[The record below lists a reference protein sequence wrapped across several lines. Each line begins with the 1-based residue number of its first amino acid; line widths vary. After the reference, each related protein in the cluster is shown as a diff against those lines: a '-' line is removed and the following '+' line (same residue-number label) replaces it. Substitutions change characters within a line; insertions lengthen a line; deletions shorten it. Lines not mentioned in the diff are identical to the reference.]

1 MASLWNS
8 WRITH
13 RFIAMLVAFV
23 VSVLVIAGIGLAGM
37 SSASKSLK
45 ALHDESMARSQLASE
60 SVEQTLNNRMQVLL
74 SFQHDPNGELAS
86 IHDHPVTEHLEAIA
100 ANQAR
105 ANAIHKQLAEG
116 NLSAQERSL
125 LTAVEAARAAW
136 RPKLAAAIESIRNND
151 YSATTMAAFLAATR
165 VEGVQVLKTAE
176 ALRSYQ
182 IEQAHLHY
190 QAAEARY
197 TQALWIFAAALLLLV
212 VPSVLLALALL
223 TRLKGGF
230 MTASTALKQ
239 IADSDLSHPVPHSG
253 TDEIGCMLQHME
265 GMRSNLSHAVANVKT
280 GAGAIASASAQVAAG
295 TLDLSSRTEQQA
307 SALEETAAATEEL
320 SSTVQQNADN
330 AVQANELA
338 GEARRMAQNGGDIV
352 GQMVSTMAEIN
363 QSAKKIVDI
372 ISVIDGIAFQTNI
385 LALNAAVEA
394 ARAGEQG
401 RGFAVVASEVR
412 SLAGRSAEAA
422 REIKSLIGASVE
434 RVESGTALVGRA
446 GQTMAE
452 VVGAIQRVTDIMG
465 EISAASTEQS
475 QGVAQ
480 VGEAVTQMDQVTQQ
494 NAALVEEMAAAA
506 ASLNTQARE
515 LVDTVAVFQL
525 GTSTALAGRAPLRRP
540 DTAHT
545 PKPFTTPAVK
555 MTHARPAITSPKP
568 KGSTSAAPAPATA
581 VSEAD
586 WENF

>member
-13 RFIAMLVAFV
+13 RFIAVLAAFV

-86 IHDHPVTEHLEAIA
+86 IHDHPTTEHLEAIA

-239 IADSDLSHPVPHSG
+239 IADNDLSHPVPHSG
-253 TDEIGCMLQHME
+253 TDEIGYMLQHLE

-307 SALEETAAATEEL
+307 SALEETASATEEL

-401 RGFAVVASEVR
+401 RGFAVVAGEVR

-422 REIKSLIGASVE
+422 REVQALITDAVNKAEMGNAQAAQAGTSMQEIV
-434 RVESGTALVGRA
+434 SG
-446 GQTMAE
+446 
-452 VVGAIQRVTDIMG
+452 IQRVAGIVD
-465 EISAASTEQS
+465 EIALASREQAS
-475 QGVAQ
+475 GLAQ
-480 VGEAVTQMDQVTQQ
+480 INQAVSHLDGGTQQ
-494 NAALVEEMAAAA
+494 NAALVERSSAAAA
-506 ASLNTQARE
+506 ALQQQAHHLAE
-515 LVDTVAVFQL
+515 VADTFRLEEQ
-525 GTSTALAGRAPLRRP
+525 AGLRRP
-540 DTAHT
+540 DLTAL
-545 PKPFTTPAVK
+545 
-555 MTHARPAITSPKP
+555 R
-568 KGSTSAAPAPATA
+568 
-581 VSEAD
+581 
-586 WENF
+586 

>member
-13 RFIAMLVAFV
+13 RFIAVLAAFV

-182 IEQAHLHY
+182 IEQANLHY

-239 IADSDLSHPVPHSG
+239 IADNDLSHPEPHSG
-253 TDEIGCMLQHME
+253 TDEIGYMLQHLE

-401 RGFAVVASEVR
+401 RGFAVVAGEVR

-422 REIKSLIGASVE
+422 REVQALITDAVNKAEMGNAQAAQAGTSMQEIV
-434 RVESGTALVGRA
+434 SG
-446 GQTMAE
+446 
-452 VVGAIQRVTDIMG
+452 IQRVAGIVD
-465 EISAASTEQS
+465 EIALASREQAS
-475 QGVAQ
+475 GLAQ
-480 VGEAVTQMDQVTQQ
+480 INQAVSHLDGVTQQ
-494 NAALVEEMAAAA
+494 NAALVEQSSAAAA
-506 ASLNTQARE
+506 ALQQQAHHLAE
-515 LVDTVAVFQL
+515 VADTFRLEEQ
-525 GTSTALAGRAPLRRP
+525 AGLRRP
-540 DTAHT
+540 DLTAL
-545 PKPFTTPAVK
+545 
-555 MTHARPAITSPKP
+555 R
-568 KGSTSAAPAPATA
+568 
-581 VSEAD
+581 
-586 WENF
+586 

>member
-1 MASLWNS
+1 MSSLWNS

-13 RFIAMLVAFV
+13 RFIAVLAAFV

-239 IADSDLSHPVPHSG
+239 IADNDLSHPVPHSG
-253 TDEIGCMLQHME
+253 TDEIGYMLQHLE

-401 RGFAVVASEVR
+401 RGFAVVAGEVR

-422 REIKSLIGASVE
+422 REVQALITDAVSKAEMGNAQAAQAGTSMQEIV
-434 RVESGTALVGRA
+434 SG
-446 GQTMAE
+446 
-452 VVGAIQRVTDIMG
+452 IQRVAGIVD
-465 EISAASTEQS
+465 EIALASREQAS
-475 QGVAQ
+475 GLAQ
-480 VGEAVTQMDQVTQQ
+480 INQAVSHLDGVTQQ
-494 NAALVEEMAAAA
+494 NAALVEQSSAAAA
-506 ASLNTQARE
+506 ALQQQAHHLAE
-515 LVDTVAVFQL
+515 VADTFRLEEQ
-525 GTSTALAGRAPLRRP
+525 AGLRRP
-540 DTAHT
+540 DLTAL
-545 PKPFTTPAVK
+545 
-555 MTHARPAITSPKP
+555 R
-568 KGSTSAAPAPATA
+568 
-581 VSEAD
+581 
-586 WENF
+586 

>member
-13 RFIAMLVAFV
+13 RFIAVLAAFV

-86 IHDHPVTEHLEAIA
+86 IHDHPTTEHLEAIA

-182 IEQAHLHY
+182 IEQANLHY

-239 IADSDLSHPVPHSG
+239 IADNDLSHPVPHSG
-253 TDEIGCMLQHME
+253 TDEIGYMLQHLE

-307 SALEETAAATEEL
+307 SALEETASATEEL

-401 RGFAVVASEVR
+401 RGFAVVAGEVR

-422 REIKSLIGASVE
+422 REVQVLITDAVNKAEMGNAQAAQAGTSMQEIV
-434 RVESGTALVGRA
+434 SG
-446 GQTMAE
+446 
-452 VVGAIQRVTDIMG
+452 IQRVADIVD
-465 EISAASTEQS
+465 EIALASREQAS
-475 QGVAQ
+475 GLAQ
-480 VGEAVTQMDQVTQQ
+480 INQAVSHLDGVTQQ
-494 NAALVEEMAAAA
+494 NAALVERSSAAAA
-506 ASLNTQARE
+506 ALQQQAHHLAE
-515 LVDTVAVFQL
+515 VADTFRLEEQ
-525 GTSTALAGRAPLRRP
+525 AGLRRP
-540 DTAHT
+540 DLTAL
-545 PKPFTTPAVK
+545 
-555 MTHARPAITSPKP
+555 R
-568 KGSTSAAPAPATA
+568 
-581 VSEAD
+581 
-586 WENF
+586 

>member
-239 IADSDLSHPVPHSG
+239 IADNDLSHPVPHSG
-253 TDEIGCMLQHME
+253 TDEIGYMLQHME

-401 RGFAVVASEVR
+401 RGFAVVAGEVR

-422 REIKSLIGASVE
+422 REVQGLITDAVNKAEMGNAQAAQAGTSMQEIV
-434 RVESGTALVGRA
+434 SG
-446 GQTMAE
+446 
-452 VVGAIQRVTDIMG
+452 IQRVAGIVD
-465 EISAASTEQS
+465 EIALASREQAS
-475 QGVAQ
+475 GLAQ
-480 VGEAVTQMDQVTQQ
+480 INQAVSHLDGVTQQ
-494 NAALVEEMAAAA
+494 NAALVEQSSAAAA
-506 ASLNTQARE
+506 ALQQQAHHLAE
-515 LVDTVAVFQL
+515 VADTFRLEEQ
-525 GTSTALAGRAPLRRP
+525 AGLRRP
-540 DTAHT
+540 DLTAL
-545 PKPFTTPAVK
+545 
-555 MTHARPAITSPKP
+555 R
-568 KGSTSAAPAPATA
+568 
-581 VSEAD
+581 
-586 WENF
+586 

>member
-13 RFIAMLVAFV
+13 RFIAVLVAFV

-239 IADSDLSHPVPHSG
+239 IADNDLSHPVPHSG
-253 TDEIGCMLQHME
+253 TDEIGYMLQHLE

-401 RGFAVVASEVR
+401 RGFAVVAGEVR

-422 REIKSLIGASVE
+422 REVQVLITDAVNKAEMGNAQAAQAGTSMQEIV
-434 RVESGTALVGRA
+434 SG
-446 GQTMAE
+446 
-452 VVGAIQRVTDIMG
+452 IQRVAGIVD
-465 EISAASTEQS
+465 EIALASREQAS
-475 QGVAQ
+475 GLAQ
-480 VGEAVTQMDQVTQQ
+480 INQAVSHLDGVTQQ
-494 NAALVEEMAAAA
+494 NAALVEQSSAAAA
-506 ASLNTQARE
+506 ALQQQAHHLAE
-515 LVDTVAVFQL
+515 VADTFRLEEQ
-525 GTSTALAGRAPLRRP
+525 AGLRRP
-540 DTAHT
+540 DLTAL
-545 PKPFTTPAVK
+545 
-555 MTHARPAITSPKP
+555 R
-568 KGSTSAAPAPATA
+568 
-581 VSEAD
+581 
-586 WENF
+586 

>member
-13 RFIAMLVAFV
+13 RFIAVLAAFV

-239 IADSDLSHPVPHSG
+239 IADNDLSHPVPHSG
-253 TDEIGCMLQHME
+253 TDEIGYMLQHLE

-307 SALEETAAATEEL
+307 SALEETASATEEL

-401 RGFAVVASEVR
+401 RGFAVVAGEVR

-422 REIKSLIGASVE
+422 REVQALITDAVNKAEMGNAQAAQAGTSMQEIV
-434 RVESGTALVGRA
+434 SG
-446 GQTMAE
+446 
-452 VVGAIQRVTDIMG
+452 IQRVAGIVD
-465 EISAASTEQS
+465 EIALASREQAS
-475 QGVAQ
+475 GLAQ
-480 VGEAVTQMDQVTQQ
+480 INQAVSHLDGVTQQ
-494 NAALVEEMAAAA
+494 NAALVEQSSAAAA
-506 ASLNTQARE
+506 ALQQQAHHLAE
-515 LVDTVAVFQL
+515 VADTFRLEEQ
-525 GTSTALAGRAPLRRP
+525 AGLRRP
-540 DTAHT
+540 DLTAL
-545 PKPFTTPAVK
+545 
-555 MTHARPAITSPKP
+555 R
-568 KGSTSAAPAPATA
+568 
-581 VSEAD
+581 
-586 WENF
+586 

>member
-13 RFIAMLVAFV
+13 RFIAVLAAFV

-86 IHDHPVTEHLEAIA
+86 IHDHPTTEHLEAIA

-230 MTASTALKQ
+230 MTAGTALKQ
-239 IADSDLSHPVPHSG
+239 IADNDLSHPVPHSG
-253 TDEIGCMLQHME
+253 TDEIGCMLQHLE
-265 GMRSNLSHAVANVKT
+265 GMRSNLSHAVGNVKT

-401 RGFAVVASEVR
+401 RGFAVVAGEVR

-422 REIKSLIGASVE
+422 REVQALITDAVNKAEMGNAQAAQAGTSMQEIV
-434 RVESGTALVGRA
+434 SG
-446 GQTMAE
+446 
-452 VVGAIQRVTDIMG
+452 IQRVAGIVD
-465 EISAASTEQS
+465 EIALASREQAS
-475 QGVAQ
+475 GLAQ
-480 VGEAVTQMDQVTQQ
+480 INQAVSHLDGVTQQ
-494 NAALVEEMAAAA
+494 NAALVEQSSAAAA
-506 ASLNTQARE
+506 ALQQQAHHLAE
-515 LVDTVAVFQL
+515 VADTFRLEEQ
-525 GTSTALAGRAPLRRP
+525 AGLRRP
-540 DTAHT
+540 DLTAL
-545 PKPFTTPAVK
+545 
-555 MTHARPAITSPKP
+555 R
-568 KGSTSAAPAPATA
+568 
-581 VSEAD
+581 
-586 WENF
+586 

>member
-13 RFIAMLVAFV
+13 RFIAMLAAFV
-23 VSVLVIAGIGLAGM
+23 VSILVVAGIGLSGM
-37 SSASKSLK
+37 ASARDDLRQLYEG
-45 ALHDESMARSQLASE
+45 AMVRSQMA
-60 SVEQTLNNRMQVLL
+60 EQIVQIQNDTRLQVLL
-74 SFQHDPNGELAS
+74 AFQHAPGSELAEA
-86 IHDHPVTEHLEAIA
+86 HDHPIQVHLDAIA
-100 ANQAR
+100 TNQSTAIGVHKTLVEDSQTDEERTLLDEATKAR
-105 ANAIHKQLAEG
+105 Q
-116 NLSAQERSL
+116 
-125 LTAVEAARAAW
+125 AW
-136 RPKLAAAIESIRNND
+136 RPKLAQALEAINRNDFSAQVMGDFLEAARNEGTQVHMTMEAFRAHQLIRASTLYNH
-151 YSATTMAAFLAATR
+151 
-165 VEGVQVLKTAE
+165 AE
-176 ALRSYQ
+176 ERYAL
-182 IEQAHLHY
+182 
-190 QAAEARY
+190 
-197 TQALWIFAAALLLLV
+197 ALWIFGGAALLLVL
-212 VPSVLLALALL
+212 PSVLLALALL

-239 IADSDLSHPVPHSG
+239 IADNDLSHPVPHSG

-307 SALEETAAATEEL
+307 SALEETASATEEL

-401 RGFAVVASEVR
+401 RGFAVVAGEVR

-422 REIKSLIGASVE
+422 REVQALITDAVNKAEMGNAQAAQAGTSMQEIV
-434 RVESGTALVGRA
+434 SG
-446 GQTMAE
+446 
-452 VVGAIQRVTDIMG
+452 IQRVAGIVD
-465 EISAASTEQS
+465 EIALASREQAS
-475 QGVAQ
+475 GLAQ
-480 VGEAVTQMDQVTQQ
+480 INQAVSHLDGGTQQ
-494 NAALVEEMAAAA
+494 NAALVERSSAAAA
-506 ASLNTQARE
+506 ALQQQAHHLAE
-515 LVDTVAVFQL
+515 VADTFRLEEQ
-525 GTSTALAGRAPLRRP
+525 AGLRRP
-540 DTAHT
+540 DLTAL
-545 PKPFTTPAVK
+545 
-555 MTHARPAITSPKP
+555 R
-568 KGSTSAAPAPATA
+568 
-581 VSEAD
+581 
-586 WENF
+586 

>member
-13 RFIAMLVAFV
+13 RFIAVLAAFV

-60 SVEQTLNNRMQVLL
+60 SVERTLNNRMQVLL

-86 IHDHPVTEHLEAIA
+86 IHDHPITEHLEAIA

-136 RPKLAAAIESIRNND
+136 RSKLAAAIESIRNND

-182 IEQAHLHY
+182 IEQANLHY

-253 TDEIGCMLQHME
+253 TDEIGYMLQHLE

-307 SALEETAAATEEL
+307 SALEETASATEEL

-401 RGFAVVASEVR
+401 RGFAVVAGEVR

-422 REIKSLIGASVE
+422 REVQALITDAVNKAEMGNAQAAQAGTSMQEIV
-434 RVESGTALVGRA
+434 SG
-446 GQTMAE
+446 
-452 VVGAIQRVTDIMG
+452 IQRVAGIVD
-465 EISAASTEQS
+465 EIALASREQAS
-475 QGVAQ
+475 GLAQ
-480 VGEAVTQMDQVTQQ
+480 INQAVSHLDGVTQQ
-494 NAALVEEMAAAA
+494 NAALVEQSSAAAA
-506 ASLNTQARE
+506 ALQQQAHHLAE
-515 LVDTVAVFQL
+515 VADTFRLEEQ
-525 GTSTALAGRAPLRRP
+525 AGLRRP
-540 DTAHT
+540 DLTAL
-545 PKPFTTPAVK
+545 
-555 MTHARPAITSPKP
+555 R
-568 KGSTSAAPAPATA
+568 
-581 VSEAD
+581 
-586 WENF
+586 

>member
-13 RFIAMLVAFV
+13 RFIAVLAAFV

-60 SVEQTLNNRMQVLL
+60 SLEQTLNNRMQVLL

-136 RPKLAAAIESIRNND
+136 RSKLAAAIESIRNND

-182 IEQAHLHY
+182 IEQANLHY

-212 VPSVLLALALL
+212 VPSVLMALALL

-253 TDEIGCMLQHME
+253 TDEIGRMLQHME
-265 GMRSNLSHAVANVKT
+265 GMRSNLSRAVGNVKT
-280 GAGAIASASAQVAAG
+280 GAEAIASASAQVAAG

-307 SALEETAAATEEL
+307 SALEETASATEEL

-401 RGFAVVASEVR
+401 RGFAVVAGEVR

-422 REIKSLIGASVE
+422 REVQALITDAVNKAEMGNAQAAQAGTSMQEIV
-434 RVESGTALVGRA
+434 SG
-446 GQTMAE
+446 
-452 VVGAIQRVTDIMG
+452 IQRVAGIVD
-465 EISAASTEQS
+465 EIALASREQAS
-475 QGVAQ
+475 GLAQ
-480 VGEAVTQMDQVTQQ
+480 INQAVSHLDGVTQQ
-494 NAALVEEMAAAA
+494 NAALVEQSSAAAA
-506 ASLNTQARE
+506 ALQQQAHHLAE
-515 LVDTVAVFQL
+515 VADTFRLEEQ
-525 GTSTALAGRAPLRRP
+525 AGLRRP
-540 DTAHT
+540 DLTAL
-545 PKPFTTPAVK
+545 
-555 MTHARPAITSPKP
+555 R
-568 KGSTSAAPAPATA
+568 
-581 VSEAD
+581 
-586 WENF
+586 

>member
-13 RFIAMLVAFV
+13 RFIAVLAAFV

-86 IHDHPVTEHLEAIA
+86 IHDHPTTEHLEAIA

-182 IEQAHLHY
+182 IEQANLHY

-239 IADSDLSHPVPHSG
+239 IADNDLSHPVPHSG
-253 TDEIGCMLQHME
+253 TDEIGYMLQHLE

-307 SALEETAAATEEL
+307 SALEETASATEEL

-401 RGFAVVASEVR
+401 RGFAVVAGEVR

-422 REIKSLIGASVE
+422 REVQALITDAVSKAEMGNAQAAQAGTSMQEIV
-434 RVESGTALVGRA
+434 SG
-446 GQTMAE
+446 
-452 VVGAIQRVTDIMG
+452 IQRVAGIVD
-465 EISAASTEQS
+465 EIALASREQAS
-475 QGVAQ
+475 GLAQ
-480 VGEAVTQMDQVTQQ
+480 INQAVSHLDGVTQQ
-494 NAALVEEMAAAA
+494 NAALVEQSSAAAA
-506 ASLNTQARE
+506 ALQQQAHHLAE
-515 LVDTVAVFQL
+515 VADTFRLEEQ
-525 GTSTALAGRAPLRRP
+525 AGLRRP
-540 DTAHT
+540 DLTAL
-545 PKPFTTPAVK
+545 
-555 MTHARPAITSPKP
+555 R
-568 KGSTSAAPAPATA
+568 
-581 VSEAD
+581 
-586 WENF
+586 

>member
-1 MASLWNS
+1 MSSLWNS

-13 RFIAMLVAFV
+13 RFIAVLAAFV

-86 IHDHPVTEHLEAIA
+86 IHDHTITEHLEAIA

-253 TDEIGCMLQHME
+253 TDEIGYMLQHME

-401 RGFAVVASEVR
+401 RGFAVVAGEVR

-422 REIKSLIGASVE
+422 REVQVLITDAVNKAEMGNAQAAQAGTSMQEIV
-434 RVESGTALVGRA
+434 SG
-446 GQTMAE
+446 
-452 VVGAIQRVTDIMG
+452 IQRVAGIVD
-465 EISAASTEQS
+465 EIALASREQAS
-475 QGVAQ
+475 GLAQ
-480 VGEAVTQMDQVTQQ
+480 INQAVSHLDGVTQQ
-494 NAALVEEMAAAA
+494 NAALVEQSSAAAA
-506 ASLNTQARE
+506 ALQQQAHHLAE
-515 LVDTVAVFQL
+515 VADTFRLEEQ
-525 GTSTALAGRAPLRRP
+525 AGLRRP
-540 DTAHT
+540 GLTAL
-545 PKPFTTPAVK
+545 
-555 MTHARPAITSPKP
+555 R
-568 KGSTSAAPAPATA
+568 
-581 VSEAD
+581 
-586 WENF
+586 

>member
-1 MASLWNS
+1 MSSLWNS

-13 RFIAMLVAFV
+13 RFIAVLAAFV

-239 IADSDLSHPVPHSG
+239 IADNDLSHPVPHSG
-253 TDEIGCMLQHME
+253 TDEIGYMLQHLE

-307 SALEETAAATEEL
+307 SALEETASATEEL

-401 RGFAVVASEVR
+401 RGFAVVAGEVR

-422 REIKSLIGASVE
+422 REVQALITDAVNKAEMGNAQAAQAGTSMQEIV
-434 RVESGTALVGRA
+434 SG
-446 GQTMAE
+446 
-452 VVGAIQRVTDIMG
+452 IQRVAGIVD
-465 EISAASTEQS
+465 EIALASREQAS
-475 QGVAQ
+475 GLAQ
-480 VGEAVTQMDQVTQQ
+480 INQAVSHLDGVTQQ
-494 NAALVEEMAAAA
+494 NAALVEQSSAAAA
-506 ASLNTQARE
+506 ALQQQAHHLAE
-515 LVDTVAVFQL
+515 VADTFRLEEQ
-525 GTSTALAGRAPLRRP
+525 AGLRRP
-540 DTAHT
+540 DLTAL
-545 PKPFTTPAVK
+545 
-555 MTHARPAITSPKP
+555 R
-568 KGSTSAAPAPATA
+568 
-581 VSEAD
+581 
-586 WENF
+586 

>member
-13 RFIAMLVAFV
+13 RFIAVLAAFV

-86 IHDHPVTEHLEAIA
+86 IHDHPTTEHLEAIA

-239 IADSDLSHPVPHSG
+239 IADNDLSHPVPHSG
-253 TDEIGCMLQHME
+253 TDEIGYMLQHLE

-307 SALEETAAATEEL
+307 SALEETASATEEL

-401 RGFAVVASEVR
+401 RGFAVVAGEVR

-422 REIKSLIGASVE
+422 REVQALITDAVNKAEMGNAQAAQAGTSMQEIV
-434 RVESGTALVGRA
+434 SG
-446 GQTMAE
+446 
-452 VVGAIQRVTDIMG
+452 IQRVAGIVD
-465 EISAASTEQS
+465 EIALASREQAS
-475 QGVAQ
+475 GLAQ
-480 VGEAVTQMDQVTQQ
+480 INQAVSHLDGGTQQ
-494 NAALVEEMAAAA
+494 NAALVEQSSAAAA
-506 ASLNTQARE
+506 ALQQQAHHLAE
-515 LVDTVAVFQL
+515 VADTFRLEEQ
-525 GTSTALAGRAPLRRP
+525 AGLRRP
-540 DTAHT
+540 DLTAL
-545 PKPFTTPAVK
+545 
-555 MTHARPAITSPKP
+555 R
-568 KGSTSAAPAPATA
+568 
-581 VSEAD
+581 
-586 WENF
+586 

>member
-13 RFIAMLVAFV
+13 RFIAVLVAFV

-253 TDEIGCMLQHME
+253 TDEIGYMLQHLE
-265 GMRSNLSHAVANVKT
+265 GMRSNLSHAVGNVKT

-307 SALEETAAATEEL
+307 SALEETASATEEL

-401 RGFAVVASEVR
+401 RGFAVVAGEVR

-422 REIKSLIGASVE
+422 REVQALITDAVNKAEMGNAQAAQAGTSMQEIV
-434 RVESGTALVGRA
+434 SG
-446 GQTMAE
+446 
-452 VVGAIQRVTDIMG
+452 IQRVAGIVD
-465 EISAASTEQS
+465 EIALASREQAS
-475 QGVAQ
+475 GLAQ
-480 VGEAVTQMDQVTQQ
+480 INQAVSHLDGVTQQ
-494 NAALVEEMAAAA
+494 NAALVEQSSAAAA
-506 ASLNTQARE
+506 ALQQQAHHLAE
-515 LVDTVAVFQL
+515 VADTFRLEEQ
-525 GTSTALAGRAPLRRP
+525 AGLRRP
-540 DTAHT
+540 DLTAL
-545 PKPFTTPAVK
+545 
-555 MTHARPAITSPKP
+555 R
-568 KGSTSAAPAPATA
+568 
-581 VSEAD
+581 
-586 WENF
+586 

>member
-13 RFIAMLVAFV
+13 RFIAMLAAFMVSILV
-23 VSVLVIAGIGLAGM
+23 VAGIGLSGM
-37 SSASKSLK
+37 ASARDDLRQLYEG
-45 ALHDESMARSQLASE
+45 AMVRSQMA
-60 SVEQTLNNRMQVLL
+60 EQIVQIQNDTRLQVLL
-74 SFQHDPNGELAS
+74 AFQHAPGSELAEA
-86 IHDHPVTEHLEAIA
+86 HDHPIQVHLDAIA
-100 ANQAR
+100 TNQSTAIGVHKTLVEDSQTDEERALLDEATKAR
-105 ANAIHKQLAEG
+105 Q
-116 NLSAQERSL
+116 
-125 LTAVEAARAAW
+125 AW
-136 RPKLAAAIESIRNND
+136 RPKLAQALEAINRNDFSAQVMGDFLEAARNEGTQVHMTMEAFRAHQLIRASTLYNH
-151 YSATTMAAFLAATR
+151 
-165 VEGVQVLKTAE
+165 AE
-176 ALRSYQ
+176 ERYAL
-182 IEQAHLHY
+182 
-190 QAAEARY
+190 
-197 TQALWIFAAALLLLV
+197 ALWIFGGAALLLVL
-212 VPSVLLALALL
+212 PSVLLALALL

-253 TDEIGCMLQHME
+253 TDEIGYMLQHLE
-265 GMRSNLSHAVANVKT
+265 GMRSNLSHAVGNVKT

-401 RGFAVVASEVR
+401 RGFAVVAGEVR

-422 REIKSLIGASVE
+422 REVQALITDAVNKAEMGNAQAAQAGTSMQEIV
-434 RVESGTALVGRA
+434 SG
-446 GQTMAE
+446 
-452 VVGAIQRVTDIMG
+452 IQRVAGIVD
-465 EISAASTEQS
+465 EIALASREQAS
-475 QGVAQ
+475 GLAQ
-480 VGEAVTQMDQVTQQ
+480 INQAVSHLDGVTQQ
-494 NAALVEEMAAAA
+494 NAALVEQSSAAAA
-506 ASLNTQARE
+506 ALQQQAHHLAE
-515 LVDTVAVFQL
+515 VADTFRLEEQ
-525 GTSTALAGRAPLRRP
+525 AGLRRP
-540 DTAHT
+540 DLTAL
-545 PKPFTTPAVK
+545 
-555 MTHARPAITSPKP
+555 R
-568 KGSTSAAPAPATA
+568 
-581 VSEAD
+581 
-586 WENF
+586 

>member
-13 RFIAMLVAFV
+13 RFIAVLAAFV

-182 IEQAHLHY
+182 IEQANLHY

-239 IADSDLSHPVPHSG
+239 IADNDLSHPVPHSG
-253 TDEIGCMLQHME
+253 TDEIGYMLQHME
-265 GMRSNLSHAVANVKT
+265 GMRSNLSRAVGNVKT

-307 SALEETAAATEEL
+307 SALEETASATEEL

-401 RGFAVVASEVR
+401 RGFAVVAGEVR

-422 REIKSLIGASVE
+422 REVQVLITDAVNKAEMGNAQAAQA
-434 RVESGTALVGRA
+434 GTSMQEIVSS
-446 GQTMAE
+446 
-452 VVGAIQRVTDIMG
+452 IQRVADIVD
-465 EISAASTEQS
+465 EIALASREQAS
-475 QGVAQ
+475 GLAQ
-480 VGEAVTQMDQVTQQ
+480 INQAVSHLDGGTQQ
-494 NAALVEEMAAAA
+494 NAALVERSSAAAA
-506 ASLNTQARE
+506 ALQQQAHHLAE
-515 LVDTVAVFQL
+515 VADTFRLEEQ
-525 GTSTALAGRAPLRRP
+525 AGLRRP
-540 DTAHT
+540 DLTAL
-545 PKPFTTPAVK
+545 
-555 MTHARPAITSPKP
+555 R
-568 KGSTSAAPAPATA
+568 
-581 VSEAD
+581 
-586 WENF
+586 

>member
-239 IADSDLSHPVPHSG
+239 IADNDLSHPVPHSG
-253 TDEIGCMLQHME
+253 TDEIGYMLQHLE
-265 GMRSNLSHAVANVKT
+265 GMRANLSHAVANVKT

-401 RGFAVVASEVR
+401 RGFAVVAGEVR

-422 REIKSLIGASVE
+422 REVQALITDAVNKAEMGNAQAAQAGTSMQEIV
-434 RVESGTALVGRA
+434 SG
-446 GQTMAE
+446 
-452 VVGAIQRVTDIMG
+452 IQRVAGIVD
-465 EISAASTEQS
+465 EIALASREQAS
-475 QGVAQ
+475 GLAQ
-480 VGEAVTQMDQVTQQ
+480 INQAVSHLDGVTQQ
-494 NAALVEEMAAAA
+494 NAALVEQSSAAAA
-506 ASLNTQARE
+506 ALQQQAHHLAE
-515 LVDTVAVFQL
+515 VADTFRLEEQ
-525 GTSTALAGRAPLRRP
+525 AGLRRP
-540 DTAHT
+540 DLTAL
-545 PKPFTTPAVK
+545 
-555 MTHARPAITSPKP
+555 R
-568 KGSTSAAPAPATA
+568 
-581 VSEAD
+581 
-586 WENF
+586 

>member
-13 RFIAMLVAFV
+13 RFIAVLAAFV

-182 IEQAHLHY
+182 IEQANLHY

-239 IADSDLSHPVPHSG
+239 IADNDLSHPVPHSG
-253 TDEIGCMLQHME
+253 TDEIGYMLQHLE

-307 SALEETAAATEEL
+307 SALEETASATEEL

-401 RGFAVVASEVR
+401 RGFAVVAGEVR

-422 REIKSLIGASVE
+422 REVQALITDAVSKAEMGNAQAAQAGTSMQEIV
-434 RVESGTALVGRA
+434 SG
-446 GQTMAE
+446 
-452 VVGAIQRVTDIMG
+452 IQRVAGIVD
-465 EISAASTEQS
+465 EIALASREQAS
-475 QGVAQ
+475 GLAQ
-480 VGEAVTQMDQVTQQ
+480 INQAVSHLDGGTQQ
-494 NAALVEEMAAAA
+494 NAALVERSSAAAA
-506 ASLNTQARE
+506 ALQQQAHHLAE
-515 LVDTVAVFQL
+515 VADTFRLEEQ
-525 GTSTALAGRAPLRRP
+525 AGLRRP
-540 DTAHT
+540 DLTAL
-545 PKPFTTPAVK
+545 
-555 MTHARPAITSPKP
+555 R
-568 KGSTSAAPAPATA
+568 
-581 VSEAD
+581 
-586 WENF
+586 

>member
-13 RFIAMLVAFV
+13 RFIAVLAAFV

-45 ALHDESMARSQLASE
+45 ALHDESSMARSQLASE

-86 IHDHPVTEHLEAIA
+86 IHDHPITEHLEAIA

-136 RPKLAAAIESIRNND
+136 RSKLAAAIESIRNND

-182 IEQAHLHY
+182 IEQANLHY

-253 TDEIGCMLQHME
+253 TDEIGRMLQHME
-265 GMRSNLSHAVANVKT
+265 GMRSNLSRAVGNVKT
-280 GAGAIASASAQVAAG
+280 GAEAIASASAQVAAG

-307 SALEETAAATEEL
+307 SALEETASATEEL

-401 RGFAVVASEVR
+401 RGFAVVAGEVR

-422 REIKSLIGASVE
+422 REVQALITDAVNKAEMGNAQAAQAGTSMQEIV
-434 RVESGTALVGRA
+434 SG
-446 GQTMAE
+446 
-452 VVGAIQRVTDIMG
+452 IQRVAGIVD
-465 EISAASTEQS
+465 EIALASREQAS
-475 QGVAQ
+475 GLAQ
-480 VGEAVTQMDQVTQQ
+480 INQAVSHLDGVTQQ
-494 NAALVEEMAAAA
+494 NAALVEQSSAAAA
-506 ASLNTQARE
+506 ALQQQAHHLAE
-515 LVDTVAVFQL
+515 VADTFRLEEQ
-525 GTSTALAGRAPLRRP
+525 AGLRRP
-540 DTAHT
+540 DLTAL
-545 PKPFTTPAVK
+545 
-555 MTHARPAITSPKP
+555 R
-568 KGSTSAAPAPATA
+568 
-581 VSEAD
+581 
-586 WENF
+586 

>member
-13 RFIAMLVAFV
+13 RFIAVLAAFV

-100 ANQAR
+100 ANQAH

-136 RPKLAAAIESIRNND
+136 QPKLAAAIESIRNND

-239 IADSDLSHPVPHSG
+239 IADNDLSHPVPHSG
-253 TDEIGCMLQHME
+253 TDEIGYMLQHLE

-307 SALEETAAATEEL
+307 SALEETASATEEL

-401 RGFAVVASEVR
+401 RGFAVVAGEVR

-422 REIKSLIGASVE
+422 REVQVLITDAVNKAEMGNAQAAQAGTSMQEIV
-434 RVESGTALVGRA
+434 SG
-446 GQTMAE
+446 
-452 VVGAIQRVTDIMG
+452 IQRVAGIVD
-465 EISAASTEQS
+465 EIALASREQAS
-475 QGVAQ
+475 GLAQ
-480 VGEAVTQMDQVTQQ
+480 INQAVSHLDGVTQQ
-494 NAALVEEMAAAA
+494 NAALVEQSSAAAA
-506 ASLNTQARE
+506 ALQQQAHHLAE
-515 LVDTVAVFQL
+515 VADTFRLEEQ
-525 GTSTALAGRAPLRRP
+525 AGLRRP
-540 DTAHT
+540 DLTAL
-545 PKPFTTPAVK
+545 
-555 MTHARPAITSPKP
+555 R
-568 KGSTSAAPAPATA
+568 
-581 VSEAD
+581 
-586 WENF
+586 

>member
-13 RFIAMLVAFV
+13 RFIAVLAAFV

-86 IHDHPVTEHLEAIA
+86 IHDHPITEHLEAIA

-239 IADSDLSHPVPHSG
+239 IADNDLSHPVPHSG
-253 TDEIGCMLQHME
+253 TDEIGYMLQHLE

-307 SALEETAAATEEL
+307 SALEETASATEEL

-401 RGFAVVASEVR
+401 RGFAVVAGEVR

-422 REIKSLIGASVE
+422 REVQALITDAVNKAEMGNAQAAQAGTSMQEIV
-434 RVESGTALVGRA
+434 SG
-446 GQTMAE
+446 
-452 VVGAIQRVTDIMG
+452 IQRVAGIVD
-465 EISAASTEQS
+465 EIALASREQAS
-475 QGVAQ
+475 GLAQ
-480 VGEAVTQMDQVTQQ
+480 INQAVSHLDGVTQQ
-494 NAALVEEMAAAA
+494 NAALVEQSSAAAA
-506 ASLNTQARE
+506 ALQQQAHHLAE
-515 LVDTVAVFQL
+515 VADTFRLEEQ
-525 GTSTALAGRAPLRRP
+525 AGLRRP
-540 DTAHT
+540 DLTAL
-545 PKPFTTPAVK
+545 
-555 MTHARPAITSPKP
+555 R
-568 KGSTSAAPAPATA
+568 
-581 VSEAD
+581 
-586 WENF
+586 

>member
-13 RFIAMLVAFV
+13 RFIAVLAAFV

-60 SVEQTLNNRMQVLL
+60 SLERTLNNRMQVLL

-86 IHDHPVTEHLEAIA
+86 IHDHPITEHLEAIA

-182 IEQAHLHY
+182 IEQANLHY

-212 VPSVLLALALL
+212 VPSVLLAFALL

-253 TDEIGCMLQHME
+253 TDEIGRMLQHME
-265 GMRSNLSHAVANVKT
+265 GMRSNLSRAMGNVKT

-307 SALEETAAATEEL
+307 SALEETASATEEL

-401 RGFAVVASEVR
+401 RGFAVVAGEVR

-422 REIKSLIGASVE
+422 REVQALITDAVNKAEMGNAQAAQAGTSMQEIV
-434 RVESGTALVGRA
+434 SG
-446 GQTMAE
+446 
-452 VVGAIQRVTDIMG
+452 IQRVAGIVD
-465 EISAASTEQS
+465 EIALASREQAS
-475 QGVAQ
+475 GLAQ
-480 VGEAVTQMDQVTQQ
+480 INQAVSHLDGVTQQ
-494 NAALVEEMAAAA
+494 NAALVEQSSAAAA
-506 ASLNTQARE
+506 ALQQQAHHLAE
-515 LVDTVAVFQL
+515 VADTFRLEDQ
-525 GTSTALAGRAPLRRP
+525 AGLRRP
-540 DTAHT
+540 DLTAL
-545 PKPFTTPAVK
+545 
-555 MTHARPAITSPKP
+555 R
-568 KGSTSAAPAPATA
+568 
-581 VSEAD
+581 
-586 WENF
+586 

>member
-13 RFIAMLVAFV
+13 RFIAVLAAFV

-239 IADSDLSHPVPHSG
+239 IADNDLSHPVPHSG

-307 SALEETAAATEEL
+307 SALEETASATEEL

-401 RGFAVVASEVR
+401 RGFAVVAGEVR

-422 REIKSLIGASVE
+422 REVQVLITDAVNKAEMGNAQAAQAGTSMQEIV
-434 RVESGTALVGRA
+434 SG
-446 GQTMAE
+446 
-452 VVGAIQRVTDIMG
+452 IQRVAGIVD
-465 EISAASTEQS
+465 EITLASREQAS
-475 QGVAQ
+475 GLAQ
-480 VGEAVTQMDQVTQQ
+480 INQAVSHLDGGTQQ
-494 NAALVEEMAAAA
+494 NAALVERSSAAAA
-506 ASLNTQARE
+506 ALQQQAHHLAE
-515 LVDTVAVFQL
+515 VADTFRLEEQ
-525 GTSTALAGRAPLRRP
+525 AGLRRP
-540 DTAHT
+540 DLTAL
-545 PKPFTTPAVK
+545 
-555 MTHARPAITSPKP
+555 R
-568 KGSTSAAPAPATA
+568 
-581 VSEAD
+581 
-586 WENF
+586 

>member
-13 RFIAMLVAFV
+13 RFIAVLAAFV

-136 RPKLAAAIESIRNND
+136 QPKLAAAIESIRNND

-253 TDEIGCMLQHME
+253 TDEIGYMLQHLE

-401 RGFAVVASEVR
+401 RGFAVVAGEVR

-422 REIKSLIGASVE
+422 REVQVLITDAVNKAEMGNAQAAQAGTSMQEIV
-434 RVESGTALVGRA
+434 SG
-446 GQTMAE
+446 
-452 VVGAIQRVTDIMG
+452 IQRVAGIVD
-465 EISAASTEQS
+465 EIALASREQAS
-475 QGVAQ
+475 GLAQ
-480 VGEAVTQMDQVTQQ
+480 INQAVSHLDGVTQQ
-494 NAALVEEMAAAA
+494 NAALVEQSSAAAA
-506 ASLNTQARE
+506 ALQQQAHHLAE
-515 LVDTVAVFQL
+515 VADTFRLEEQ
-525 GTSTALAGRAPLRRP
+525 AGLRRP
-540 DTAHT
+540 DLTAL
-545 PKPFTTPAVK
+545 
-555 MTHARPAITSPKP
+555 R
-568 KGSTSAAPAPATA
+568 
-581 VSEAD
+581 
-586 WENF
+586 

>member
-239 IADSDLSHPVPHSG
+239 IADNDLSHPVPHSG
-253 TDEIGCMLQHME
+253 TDEIGYMLQHLE
-265 GMRSNLSHAVANVKT
+265 GMRSNLSHAVGNVKT

-401 RGFAVVASEVR
+401 RGFAVVAGEVR

-422 REIKSLIGASVE
+422 REVQALITDAVSKAEMGNAQAAQAGTSMQEIV
-434 RVESGTALVGRA
+434 SG
-446 GQTMAE
+446 
-452 VVGAIQRVTDIMG
+452 IQRVAGIVD
-465 EISAASTEQS
+465 EIALASREQAS
-475 QGVAQ
+475 GLAQ
-480 VGEAVTQMDQVTQQ
+480 INQAVSHLDGVTQQ
-494 NAALVEEMAAAA
+494 NAALVEQSSAAAA
-506 ASLNTQARE
+506 ALQQQAHHLAE
-515 LVDTVAVFQL
+515 VADTFRLEEQ
-525 GTSTALAGRAPLRRP
+525 AGLRRP
-540 DTAHT
+540 DLTAL
-545 PKPFTTPAVK
+545 
-555 MTHARPAITSPKP
+555 R
-568 KGSTSAAPAPATA
+568 
-581 VSEAD
+581 
-586 WENF
+586 

>member
-1 MASLWNS
+1 MSSLWNS

-13 RFIAMLVAFV
+13 RFIAVLAAFV

-100 ANQAR
+100 ANQAN

-239 IADSDLSHPVPHSG
+239 IADNDLSHPVPHSG
-253 TDEIGCMLQHME
+253 TDEIGYMLQHME

-307 SALEETAAATEEL
+307 SALEETASATEEL

-401 RGFAVVASEVR
+401 RGFAVVAGEVR

-422 REIKSLIGASVE
+422 REVQVLITDAVNKAEMGNAQAAQA
-434 RVESGTALVGRA
+434 GTSMQEIVSS
-446 GQTMAE
+446 
-452 VVGAIQRVTDIMG
+452 IQRVADIVD
-465 EISAASTEQS
+465 EIALASREQAS
-475 QGVAQ
+475 GLAQ
-480 VGEAVTQMDQVTQQ
+480 INQAVSHLDGGTQQ
-494 NAALVEEMAAAA
+494 NAALVERSSAAAA
-506 ASLNTQARE
+506 ALQQQAHHLAE
-515 LVDTVAVFQL
+515 VADTFRLEEQ
-525 GTSTALAGRAPLRRP
+525 AGLRRP
-540 DTAHT
+540 DLTAL
-545 PKPFTTPAVK
+545 
-555 MTHARPAITSPKP
+555 R
-568 KGSTSAAPAPATA
+568 
-581 VSEAD
+581 
-586 WENF
+586 

>member
-1 MASLWNS
+1 MSSLWNS

-13 RFIAMLVAFV
+13 RFIAVLAAFV

-239 IADSDLSHPVPHSG
+239 IADNDLSHPVPHSG
-253 TDEIGCMLQHME
+253 TDEIGYMLQHLE

-307 SALEETAAATEEL
+307 SALEETASATEEL

-401 RGFAVVASEVR
+401 RGFAVVAGEVR

-422 REIKSLIGASVE
+422 REVQVLITDAVNKAEMGNAQAAQAGTSMQEIV
-434 RVESGTALVGRA
+434 SG
-446 GQTMAE
+446 
-452 VVGAIQRVTDIMG
+452 IQRVAGIVD
-465 EISAASTEQS
+465 EIALASREQAS
-475 QGVAQ
+475 GLAQ
-480 VGEAVTQMDQVTQQ
+480 INQAVSHLDGGTQQ
-494 NAALVEEMAAAA
+494 NAALVERSSAAAA
-506 ASLNTQARE
+506 ALQQQAHHLAE
-515 LVDTVAVFQL
+515 VADTFRLEEQ
-525 GTSTALAGRAPLRRP
+525 AGLRRP
-540 DTAHT
+540 DLTAL
-545 PKPFTTPAVK
+545 
-555 MTHARPAITSPKP
+555 R
-568 KGSTSAAPAPATA
+568 
-581 VSEAD
+581 
-586 WENF
+586 